1 MNRSLFFKKCATSIL
16 SFSLT
21 LTLTLTYS
29 LLMSACSTESVQ
41 NTTAPQQLLNEAV
54 DDASAGRF
62 QIAADK
68 LRNIR
73 NQYPNAPE
81 AVSAQLK
88 LADVYYDQESY
99 LEAANAYQAFRDLH
113 PKHAQSDYALFR
125 QASAHMKDAPS
136 NPARDLNSTA
146 MAQNELREYISRF
159 PKGNNI
165 AEAQSSLK
173 IVRNKLAEKELI
185 IAKFYLK
192 QGNKEAA
199 KIRLDNIKKY
209 YYDTDLIEQVKQYE

>member
-1 MNRSLFFKKCATSIL
+1 
-16 SFSLT
+16 
-21 LTLTLTYS
+21 
-29 LLMSACSTESVQ
+29 
-41 NTTAPQQLLNEAV
+41 
-54 DDASAGRF
+54 
-62 QIAADK
+62 
-68 LRNIR
+68 
-73 NQYPNAPE
+73 
-81 AVSAQLK
+81 
-88 LADVYYDQESY
+88 
-99 LEAANAYQAFRDLH
+99 
-113 PKHAQSDYALFR
+113 
-125 QASAHMKDAPS
+125 
-136 NPARDLNSTA
+136 